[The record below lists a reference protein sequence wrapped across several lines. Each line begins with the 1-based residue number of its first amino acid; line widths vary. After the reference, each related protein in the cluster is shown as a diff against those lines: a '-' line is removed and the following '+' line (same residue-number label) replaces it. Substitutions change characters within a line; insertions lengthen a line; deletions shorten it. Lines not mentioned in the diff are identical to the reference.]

1 MQSVITR
8 SSTPVIKPLIT
19 AFCLGLS
26 FMMAQ
31 TAGAQAPSSQGST
44 APGAAAPQTAVTS
57 QASKPDFIWSMSG
70 SDYVTNEKVTFA
82 NGAEIKT
89 FRMDGSPQFGCELA
103 GIAYR
108 SANSKTYNAAGPCD
122 GFAFINAAWP
132 SVINAKVAIV
142 STNCGGTICHGYND
156 YFVVLPAG
164 QGVRVLQIGTG
175 HYGPK
180 KKATTISFTF
190 SGNELKSSVIT
201 NFYSGAENDLG
212 DLIPSKR
219 TFLKGKGY
227 FQDAFK
233 PEFIDLVG
241 EHPERFLEDDTF
253 RSGLVAKMGPSNFRI
268 LRSVL
273 SGPGSSQ
280 ILNGRFVIMEACQ
293 KSNCGFVWGAVV
305 VDGLTGD
312 ATAVIMEDS
321 STKVAQYSTRP
332 LKAEVDSVW
341 VEKLDAGEKRFL
353 TLEKGVIR
361 MSKF

>member
-1 MQSVITR
+1 MQSSIIHFVT
-8 SSTPVIKPLIT
+8 TTFL
-19 AFCLGLS
+19 CLGLVV
-26 FMMAQ
+26 APG
-31 TAGAQAPSSQGST
+31 AGAQGPLAQGSSSQGS
-44 APGAAAPQTAVTS
+44 AAPQAAMNS
-57 QASKPDFIWSMSG
+57 QASKPDFIWSMNG
-70 SDYVTNEKVTFA
+70 SDFVANDKVTFA

-89 FRMDGSPQFGCELA
+89 FRMDGSPQFGCEFA
-103 GIAYR
+103 GIASR
-108 SANSKTYNAAGPCD
+108 SANSKTYSGAGPCD

-132 SVINAKVAIV
+132 SVSNAKVAIV

-156 YFVVLPAG
+156 YYVILPAG

-180 KKATTISFTF
+180 KKPTTISFTF

-212 DLIPSKR
+212 DLIPSRR

-241 EHPERFLEDDTF
+241 EHPERFLEDDTL
-253 RSGLVAKMGPSNFRI
+253 RAGLVAKMGPSNFRI

-280 ILNGRFVIMEACQ
+280 VLNGRFIVMEGCQ

-312 ATAVIMEDS
+312 AAAVIMEDS

-332 LKAEVDSVW
+332 LKADVDSVW

-353 TLEKGVIR
+353 TLDKGVIR
-361 MSKF
+361 MVK